1 MKRSEM
7 VNTIISAIEQACGY
21 DGEEQLYP
29 PDEYLAEVILRA
41 IEAAGMQPPKIQEHV
56 RYEFTYTNYVN
67 KWENENEKA

>member
-7 VNTIISAIEQACGY
+7 VNTIISTIEQACGY

-41 IEAAGMQPPKIQEHV
+41 IEAAGMQPPKLRHYV
-56 RYEFTYTNYVN
+56 LPDGNPEFAYMEWVN
-67 KWENENEKA
+67 KWES